1 MSNHPFLSPSTWDT
15 GLLLAPVWG
24 APTLVLFKQLLTHL
38 APIHEHRTGFRFMH
52 RKFPDDALDLIL
64 NIKECCR
71 KESKFKPQMR
81 QVGLARVLE
90 FKDLK
95 SPPCLNSPA

>member
-1 MSNHPFLSPSTWDT
+1 
-15 GLLLAPVWG
+15 
-24 APTLVLFKQLLTHL
+24 
-38 APIHEHRTGFRFMH
+38 MH